1 MSSSMNILVVCDT
14 SWDNYAEIARRLT
27 SKNIVPNH
35 RINIFYGKHMKHIS
49 KICNKNMLQIFRKSL
64 NGKTLVEDLCNT
76 LKFTKCCII
85 FHNFTEYNT
94 ISELCIKM
102 CEKNKVPYFIFSEH
116 TSEFFYN
123 GECMSKFKKCMTYVP
138 EIFERNIE
146 FIPDFEISLP
156 GTLTTNDKDYS
167 VAVQKL
173 RNSYKSI
180 EDIKSKKSIIYI
192 DNKTH
197 KQYSYIQYI
206 ANKKKWLKDVIPK

>member
-180 EDIKSKKSIIYI
+180 EDNKSKKSIIYI

-206 ANKKKWLKDVIPK
+206 ANKKKWLKEVIPK

>member
-1 MSSSMNILVVCDT
+1 MSMNILVVCDT

-27 SKNIVPNH
+27 SKNIDPSY

-64 NGKTLVEDLCNT
+64 NYETPVKDLCNT

-102 CEKNKVPYFIFSEH
+102 CERNKIPYFIFSEH
-116 TSEFFYN
+116 ISDFFYN
-123 GECMSKFKKCMTYVP
+123 GECMSKFKKCMLNVP
-138 EIFERNIE
+138 EISERDIQ

-156 GTLTTNDKDYS
+156 STTVTNDKDYS

-180 EDIKSKKSIIYI
+180 EDNKSKKSIIYI
-192 DNKTH
+192 DNKTP
-197 KQYSYIQYI
+197 KQYSYIEYI
-206 ANKKKWLKDVIPK
+206 ANKKKWLKEVIPK